1 MSENPRILFVG
12 DHPYCY
18 SGNGNMMRALLSTVD
33 YNKFSAVCMGIQQPN
48 TDQYVNSLRAM
59 ASTNLP
65 YSLISAESTDK
76 DPYCGNRLLATLSAF
91 KFEAVVFVG
100 LDVWCYVNEFKRLD
114 ELRAKTGINY
124 VGLFPY
130 DSHTLRADWV
140 DWLRFFDLP
149 CVYSEYGFSK
159 VGPELSKVRYFRPPL
174 ADVDL
179 YKPLTPEQR
188 VKTRKMILGT
198 EEDLDVFLFGFFGRN
213 QFRKDIPKALKALS
227 IVRKEDSRALLF
239 CNTNTQ
245 GVFNIGSL
253 IEDYGLRRGDVLV
266 NEQSLDEK
274 QMVNLYGSVDCLVN
288 CSLQEGLSW
297 TLLNA
302 MLVGTPVIATD
313 TTAQTELVEDIGWL
327 VPCNTTAYLPTYTK
341 FGPANVETLACRA
354 EDLAEGMLQV
364 IFNPG
369 LRETMSEN
377 SLRKAQDW
385 LSGVDDI
392 NVLLEEATA
401 KKRKIGLQ
409 ATNKIPA
416 ILFMQHSS
424 AGDVLMTT
432 QCFKGMRERH
442 PHLPLVYMT
451 QDQYKSIIE
460 GNKYVDEVVS
470 WDVNKAKQYEIVY
483 NPHGERILPGG
494 FNNLDA
500 TLYSMYPY
508 FTRVEADLIQI
519 QTKPIPNVGLYESK
533 KTCVVHTTGGQAEY
547 RTYKH
552 LDIALKGLGLF
563 VIQVGGLEDWPVRC
577 ADLDLRGEL
586 DWQQT
591 AWIMSQAH
599 IAVCVDS
606 FPMHLAGA
614 MGTNVVAI
622 FGPAPARVT
631 QPRMQHGAKSILL
644 EPNKLDVC
652 PSLTSCWGQS
662 GQMKCQSPCIN
673 TISPHRVKA
682 AIKKLLGGEVC

>member
-1 MSENPRILFVG
+1 M
-12 DHPYCY
+12 
-18 SGNGNMMRALLSTVD
+18 
-33 YNKFSAVCMGIQQPN
+33 
-48 TDQYVNSLRAM
+48 
-59 ASTNLP
+59 
-65 YSLISAESTDK
+65 
-76 DPYCGNRLLATLSAF
+76 
-91 KFEAVVFVG
+91 
-100 LDVWCYVNEFKRLD
+100 
-114 ELRAKTGINY
+114 
-124 VGLFPY
+124 
-130 DSHTLRADWV
+130 
-140 DWLRFFDLP
+140 RFFDYP
-149 CVYSEYGFSK
+149 CVYSEYGFNK
-159 VGPELSKVRYFRPPL
+159 IGPEVLKARYFRPPL

-188 VKTRKMILGT
+188 TRTRKMILGT

-213 QFRKDIPKALKALS
+213 QFRKDIPKVLKALS
-227 IVRKEDSRALLF
+227 IVRRADSRALLF

-266 NEQSLDEK
+266 NEKSLDEK

-302 MLVGTPVIATD
+302 MLVGTPVVATD
-313 TTAQTELVEDIGWL
+313 TTAQTELVEDTGWL
-327 VPCNTTAYLPTYTK
+327 VPCNATSYLPIYTK
-341 FGPANVETLACRA
+341 FGPANVETLACKA

-369 LRETMSEN
+369 LRETMSKKG
-377 SLRKAQDW
+377 LRKAQDW

-401 KKRKIGLQ
+401 KKGKIGLQ
-409 ATNKIPA
+409 ATHKIPA
-416 ILFMQHSS
+416 VLFMQHSS

-432 QCFKGMRERH
+432 QCFKGIRERH
-442 PHLPLVYMT
+442 SHLPLVYMT

-508 FTRVEADLIQI
+508 FTRVEADLIQM
-519 QTKPIPNVGLYESK
+519 QTKEIAHFTDGSGACCFVKKPIEVAKENK
-533 KTCVVHTTGGQAEY
+533 IQICVVHTTGGQAEY

-552 LDIALKGLGLF
+552 LDIALKGLGLLI
-563 VIQVGGLEDWPVRC
+563 IQIGGIEDWPVRS
-577 ADLDLRGEL
+577 ADFDFRGQL
-586 DWQQT
+586 DWQET
-591 AWIMSQAH
+591 AWVMSQADV
-599 IAVCVDS
+599 AVCVDS

-622 FGPAPARVT
+622 FGSAPARVT

-652 PSLTSCWGQS
+652 PSLTSCWGQP

-673 TISPHRVKA
+673 TISPHRVKKV
-682 AIKKLLGGEVC
+682 IKKLLGGEAC